1 MMAQAEKKVLIVEDN
16 DHWRKLLAMVI
27 ERCGYQVIQATNGL
41 EGVERAIEAIPDLI
55 LMDLGL
61 PKMSGAEAT
70 AILKATPATKHIPV
84 VIQTAYTVVENAVRA
99 GAAEILNKPIE
110 LSEIQ
115 RVLAKYLPLNPA
127 AAASPHA
134 SARTNAAA

>member
-27 ERCGYQVIQATNGL
+27 QRCGYQVIQATNGL

-115 RVLAKYLPLNPA
+115 RVLAKYLSLNPA
-127 AAASPHA
+127 AAPSPHA
-134 SARTNAAA
+134 SARTNAAV